1 MRCSEFDTLTLF
13 SYIAEDLD
21 DVTRKKVT
29 EHLKSCGECELK
41 IKQMQQEKTEFLNAY
56 PDPQI
61 HTELKKLSKTKTSV
75 KYSVSLYALAA
86 TLVLMVSA
94 GLVFYNQNYTAGYR
108 IKGATQVTLY
118 VQDENGNPV
127 KRDNNTFFPGEKI
140 QFTYSCGNNRYFM
153 LLSADSNHSISVY
166 YPSEGTQSIQ
176 LEPGQDLPLPNSIIL
191 DSYIGPELYL
201 AVFSASP
208 LDVTHI
214 TRQLTGLFQQNESLS
229 DLHPGFENAV
239 VQSIL
244 IEKKELLK

>member
-21 DVTRKKVT
+21 DIARKKVD
-29 EHLKSCGECELK
+29 EHLNSCVTCESIVK
-41 IKQMQQEKTEFLNAY
+41 KMRQEKVDFLKEY
-56 PDPQI
+56 PEPKI
-61 HTELKKLSKTKTSV
+61 AAVVKTTTKTRTPV
-75 KYSVSLYALAA
+75 KHSMSLYALAA

-94 GLVFYNQNYTAGYR
+94 GVVFYNQNSTEGYR
-108 IKGATQVTLY
+108 IKGSTQVILY

-127 KRDNNTFFPGEKI
+127 KRDDGTFYPGEKI

-153 LLSADSNHSISVY
+153 LLSADSNHAISVY
-166 YPSEGTQSIQ
+166 YPSEGTESIA
-176 LEPGQDLPLPNSIIL
+176 LDPGRDLPLPNSIIL

-208 LDVTHI
+208 LDVTHV
-214 TRQLTGLFQQNESLS
+214 TRYLTGLLQKSGSLS

-244 IEKKELLK
+244 IEKKERSK